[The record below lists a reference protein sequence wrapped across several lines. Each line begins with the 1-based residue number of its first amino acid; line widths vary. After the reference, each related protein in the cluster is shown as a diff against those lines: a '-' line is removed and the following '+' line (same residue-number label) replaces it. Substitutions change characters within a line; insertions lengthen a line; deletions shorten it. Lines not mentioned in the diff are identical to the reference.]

1 MIRVCVYIYIYICM
15 YIYIY
20 IYIQYI
26 YIYIQ
31 THTHLSLYVY
41 IYIYVCVYVYLS
53 LSLSISLSI
62 SLSLSIYIYIYM
74 STWFLKQ
81 AASPAR
87 TCRSPSCTRSAPRSL
102 IVRVQCILVC
112 NSISFTLGY
121 VILCYSIV
129 LFGIY
134 IYIYICTHIHT
145 YTDTYTYTC
154 TLRSQVPRLI
164 FIHIH
169 QLFRIQYT
177 LFHVDT
183 VNIYWWWCINSC
195 RSQVPQVAPTFGDI
209 YIYIYI
215 Y

>member
-1 MIRVCVYIYIYICM
+1 MCIYIYIYVCI

-20 IYIQYI
+20 IYNIYI
-26 YIYIQ
+26 YIYR
-31 THTHLSLYVY
+31 HTHISLSMY
-41 IYIYVCVYVYLS
+41 IYIYTYVYMCISLSLYLS
-53 LSLSISLSI
+53 LSLS
-62 SLSLSIYIYIYM
+62 LSLSIYIYM

-134 IYIYICTHIHT
+134 IYIYIYICTHIHT

-169 QLFRIQYT
+169 QLFRIQYSM
-177 LFHVDT
+177 L
-183 VNIYWWWCINSC
+183 NI
-195 RSQVPQVAPTFGDI
+195 V
-209 YIYIYI
+209 
-215 Y
+215 